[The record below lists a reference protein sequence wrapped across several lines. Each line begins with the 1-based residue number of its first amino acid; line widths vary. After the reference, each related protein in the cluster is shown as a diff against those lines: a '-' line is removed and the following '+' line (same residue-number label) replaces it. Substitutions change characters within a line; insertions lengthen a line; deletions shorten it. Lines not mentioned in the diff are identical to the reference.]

1 MADNTYPT
9 AWLKVEVA
17 RANDEQ
23 ALITF
28 ETMDGPYSVR
38 VPMAALL
45 PGEVLAQQ
53 VIATAVNKVADR
65 STFMDVEEARKRLR
79 KAD

>member
-1 MADNTYPT
+1 MADSTNLT

-17 RANDEQ
+17 HVNDEH

-28 ETMDGPYSVR
+28 ETLEGQQTVR
-38 VPMAALL
+38 VPLTALL
-45 PGEVLAQQ
+45 PSEELAQQ

-65 STFMDVEEARKRLR
+65 STFMSAEEARKRLR